1 MKPIDNESHKV
12 YLGLGS
18 NLGNRKAI
26 LNEAISLIQKR
37 VGEVVRQSSFLET
50 EPWGFTSHN
59 KFLNACICVNTQYS
73 PRQILKTT
81 QAIEKDMGRCHKT
94 VNHQYHDRIIDIDIL
109 MIDDLNIDD
118 SDLKVPHPLMKERDF
133 VMIPLKEI
141 MYQTSSR
148 FSFRSRTLIY
158 V

>member
-109 MIDDLNIDD
+109 MIDDLKIDD

-141 MYQTSSR
+141 M
-148 FSFRSRTLIY
+148 
-158 V
+158 

>member
-1 MKPIDNESHKV
+1 MKPIDNERHKV

-26 LNEAISLIQKR
+26 LKEAISLIQKR

-141 MYQTSSR
+141 M
-148 FSFRSRTLIY
+148 
-158 V
+158 

>member
-59 KFLNACICVNTQYS
+59 KFLNACICVDTKYS

-141 MYQTSSR
+141 M
-148 FSFRSRTLIY
+148 
-158 V
+158 

>member
-50 EPWGFTSHN
+50 EPWGLTSHN

-141 MYQTSSR
+141 M
-148 FSFRSRTLIY
+148 
-158 V
+158 

>member
-26 LNEAISLIQKR
+26 LNEAFSLIQKR

-141 MYQTSSR
+141 M
-148 FSFRSRTLIY
+148 
-158 V
+158 

>member
-118 SDLKVPHPLMKERDF
+118 SDLKAPHPLMKERDF

-141 MYQTSSR
+141 M
-148 FSFRSRTLIY
+148 
-158 V
+158 

>member
-59 KFLNACICVNTQYS
+59 KFLDACICVNTQYS

-141 MYQTSSR
+141 M
-148 FSFRSRTLIY
+148 
-158 V
+158 

>member
-1 MKPIDNESHKV
+1 M

-59 KFLNACICVNTQYS
+59 KFLNACICVDTKYS

-141 MYQTSSR
+141 M
-148 FSFRSRTLIY
+148 
-158 V
+158 

>member
-1 MKPIDNESHKV
+1 M

-73 PRQILKTT
+73 PRQILKAT

-141 MYQTSSR
+141 M
-148 FSFRSRTLIY
+148 
-158 V
+158 

>member
-1 MKPIDNESHKV
+1 M

-59 KFLNACICVNTQYS
+59 KFLNACICVDTQYS

-118 SDLKVPHPLMKERDF
+118 SDLKVPHPLMKEGDF

-141 MYQTSSR
+141 M
-148 FSFRSRTLIY
+148 
-158 V
+158 

>member
-1 MKPIDNESHKV
+1 V

-141 MYQTSSR
+141 M
-148 FSFRSRTLIY
+148 
-158 V
+158 

>member
-118 SDLKVPHPLMKERDF
+118 SDLKVPHPLIERTRLRYD
-133 VMIPLKEI
+133 
-141 MYQTSSR
+141 SSKR
-148 FSFRSRTLIY
+148 NNVANKFSFL

>member
-141 MYQTSSR
+141 M
-148 FSFRSRTLIY
+148 
-158 V
+158 

>member
-50 EPWGFTSHN
+50 EPWGFPSHN

-141 MYQTSSR
+141 M
-148 FSFRSRTLIY
+148 
-158 V
+158 

>member
-133 VMIPLKEI
+133 V
-141 MYQTSSR
+141 
-148 FSFRSRTLIY
+148 
-158 V
+158 

>member
-133 VMIPLKEI
+133 FMIPLKEI
-141 MYQTSSR
+141 M
-148 FSFRSRTLIY
+148 
-158 V
+158 